1 MPIYSYQCQA
11 CGHVLEAL
19 QKISDKPLTDCPVC
33 HQSELKKQLTAAG
46 FRLSG
51 SGWYETDFKKEKRKK
66 GQTAPGA
73 TQPTRDS
80 RSTHSSS
87 NAAHRNTSPRP
98 SLFFAI
104 S

>member
-1 MPIYSYQCQA
+1 MRRFYQGRSAHSRIRVFSMPIYSYQCQA

-51 SGWYETDFKKEKRKK
+51 SGWDETDFKKKK
-66 GQTAPGA
+66 KK
-73 TQPTRDS
+73 
-80 RSTHSSS
+80 
-87 NAAHRNTSPRP
+87 
-98 SLFFAI
+98 
-104 S
+104 